1 MSRPEDAPPRIDAVP
16 FANLDVVR
24 RAGERLF
31 VDLRAPVEFEDDH
44 LEGAVSVPLFENETR
59 AFVGLLYKQFSPDAA
74 FNEARAA
81 VVHRI
86 EGIVAR
92 IARAAGWQV
101 PEVDLRGRVREMTAG
116 GIARMESDLDPVPV
130 GELADG
136 AVVLSCARGGLR
148 SRSVVAL
155 LRTLGFEA
163 VGLEGGYRAYRA
175 HVRSAL
181 EGWTPPPHVFV
192 IRGLTGVGKT
202 LVLRAIEERRP
213 GWTLDLEGLAG
224 HRSSLLGMVGL
235 RQTTQKGFES
245 GIVRRMEQGFPA
257 GVLVMEGESRKV
269 GDVVVPATLWD
280 ALQGATNIELVASIP
295 RRVQVLTED
304 YLADPA
310 SIPKLRTQLEAVAGR
325 MKGGPDLAGMLDRG
339 ETTALVELLLEH
351 YYDPLYRGSEEGKRY
366 EVTVEGEDAE
376 RAADAIVAWIEGR
389 LAGAGAGVSP
399 GPA

>member
-1 MSRPEDAPPRIDAVP
+1 MSCPDDAPPRIESVP
-16 FANLDVVR
+16 FASLDVVR
-24 RAGERLF
+24 GAGERLF

-44 LEGAVSVPLFENETR
+44 VEGALSVPLFENETR

-74 FNEARAA
+74 FNEARAE
-81 VVHRI
+81 VVRRI

-92 IARAAGWQV
+92 IAEAAGWQV
-101 PEVDLRGRVREMTAG
+101 PEVDLRRRVREMTAR
-116 GIARMESDLDPVPV
+116 GIARMESDLEPAAVD
-130 GELADG
+130 ELPAG

-155 LRTLGFEA
+155 LRTLGLEA
-163 VGLEGGYRAYRA
+163 VGLEGGYRSYRA
-175 HVRSAL
+175 HVRDAL
-181 EGWTPPPHVFV
+181 ERWTPPPHVFA

-202 LVLRAIEERRP
+202 LVLRALEERRP
-213 GWTLDLEGLAG
+213 GWTLDLEGIAG

-245 GIVRRMEQGFPA
+245 GLVRRMERGFPD

-269 GDVVVPATLWD
+269 GDVVVPRTLWE

-310 SIPKLRTQLEAVAGR
+310 SIPKLRAQLEAVSAR
-325 MKGGPDLAGMLDRG
+325 MADGPDLAGMLDRG
-339 ETTALVELLLEH
+339 ETTALVELLLER

-366 EVTVEGEDAE
+366 AVTVEGDYAG

-389 LAGAGAGVSP
+389 LAGADLSP
-399 GPA
+399 DPE